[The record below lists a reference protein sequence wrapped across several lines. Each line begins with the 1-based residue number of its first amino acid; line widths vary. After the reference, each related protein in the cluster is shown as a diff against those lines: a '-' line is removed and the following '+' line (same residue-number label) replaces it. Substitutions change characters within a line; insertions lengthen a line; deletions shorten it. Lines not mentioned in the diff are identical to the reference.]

1 MECPHCANPSKF
13 DSSRFL
19 APHMDY
25 KATTSDLRT
34 LSQGFFIF
42 SYFHDLWQAKIVH
55 FQLSR
60 SATQGSRCT
69 HLCTT
74 KVQPMCL
81 LLAQVSN
88 FRNSN
93 IVIPSYL
100 DSTWTELFIDTEI
113 LEIRWVVVEK
123 NANWWRAPGWGH
135 SALHE
140 PPALNIFIF
149 CKRPLKF

>member
-13 DSSRFL
+13 NSSRFL

-25 KATTSDLRT
+25 KATTRDLRT

-74 KVQPMCL
+74 EVQPMCL

-113 LEIRWVVVEK
+113 LEIRWLVVEK
-123 NANWWRAPGWGH
+123 NANWWRGPGGSPPGPFRH
-135 SALHE
+135 SMNL
-140 PPALNIFIF
+140 
-149 CKRPLKF
+149 PL